1 MFWIGDDC
9 LWWFIEWDWF
19 CVDGDDGV
27 FGKFKRS
34 TVNFGIIL
42 VEFFFVFGVY
52 GLNFNPNFY
61 SDYISLILLLLDG
74 NYSFF
79 WIKKLRKKIK

>member
-1 MFWIGDDC
+1 
-9 LWWFIEWDWF
+9 
-19 CVDGDDGV
+19 
-27 FGKFKRS
+27 
-34 TVNFGIIL
+34 L

-79 WIKKLRKKIK
+79 